1 MVNPMGFSRIFRQ
14 EIRLWYEI
22 VLVVLGGVLASIL
35 GLVIGGL
42 VLPILQLLAIVYV
55 FLLEVYKR
63 RLWRASGLVLLWS
76 IVLTVVV
83 AGYTCYH
90 GCTDDIGYKII
101 RGREYLDEMITWLTT
116 GKGPEGDPRLFLVPK
131 IIELAL
137 FTAVSFATVGVGGLL
152 MGAILLNYMNYY
164 YGTLIWMAR
173 GNPVA
178 IVMGWP
184 IYAIIRVV
192 GYVFLGTVLT
202 RLAMSII
209 QEKTVKVEID
219 PVIKKMAAIAVVL
232 IVADFILK
240 GTVANTIYY
249 PVLSSILSEDRLSE
263 CIALIK

>member
-1 MVNPMGFSRIFRQ
+1 MRFSRILRH
-14 EIRLWYEI
+14 EIGLWSEI
-22 VLVVLGGVLASIL
+22 VLVVLGGALASIL
-35 GLVIGGL
+35 GLITGGL
-42 VLPILQLLAIVYV
+42 VLPILQLLAIAYV
-55 FLLEVYKR
+55 FLVEVYKG

-76 IVLTVVV
+76 TVLTVAV

-90 GCTDDIGYKII
+90 GCIDDIGYKII
-101 RGREYLDEMITWLTT
+101 RGREYLDEMITWLTK
-116 GKGPEGDPRLFLVPK
+116 GEGPEGDPRLFLVPK

-164 YGTLIWMAR
+164 YGTLVWMSG
-173 GNPVA
+173 GNLIA

-202 RLAMSII
+202 KLAMSII
-209 QEKTVKVEID
+209 QEKTVKIKID
-219 PVIKKMAAIAVVL
+219 PMIKKMITIAVVL
-232 IVADFILK
+232 IVADFVLK

-249 PVLSSILSEDRLSE
+249 PLLSSTLSEDRLSE
-263 CIALIK
+263 CIALIR